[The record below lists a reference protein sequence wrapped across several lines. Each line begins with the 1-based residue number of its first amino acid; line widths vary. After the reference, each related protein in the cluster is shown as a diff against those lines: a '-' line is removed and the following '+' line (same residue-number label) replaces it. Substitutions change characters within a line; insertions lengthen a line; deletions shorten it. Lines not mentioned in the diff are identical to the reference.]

1 MSIEQQAKITQVNGN
16 VQLIRDGFFLPAQ
29 VGMELLPGDRLISDN
44 SAKAV
49 IQFTGVNDALVIEKG
64 AAATFNLEV
73 VEMDQ
78 APQWIATDLY
88 GEGVYFDSQAA
99 SQAAANEGT
108 GPDLFGLF
116 GTEST
121 RAGDEDSTGYPVLES
136 LVFLGATAAIY
147 SDNEDNPDSTETTAS
162 ESGGTNGGTSG
173 GTGNTNNPD
182 TSQPQPTNP
191 DPAPEPA
198 AGPLDGVLAPVT
210 GALEGLLGASGTASP
225 LGTLPASDTPNN
237 PVSNLLA
244 SVSNLS

>member
-1 MSIEQQAKITQVNGN
+1 MNAATLSIEQKAKITAINGN

-29 VGMELLPGDRLISDN
+29 AGMELLPGDRVVSDN

-78 APQWIATDLY
+78 APQWIATDLF

-99 SQAAANEGT
+99 NAEATETS

-116 GTEST
+116 DTESSS
-121 RAGDEDSTGYPVLES
+121 DSTGYPVLES

-147 SDNEDNPDSTETTAS
+147 SDNEDNPDSAETATS
-162 ESGGTNGGTSG
+162 ESGSNNGSANPGTNPPDTA
-173 GTGNTNNPD
+173 NPPPNNPE
-182 TSQPQPTNP
+182 PPP
-191 DPAPEPA
+191 PEETA
-198 AGPLDGVLAPVT
+198 QGPLDGVLEPVT
-210 GALEGLLGASGTASP
+210 GALDGLLGATGTPSP
-225 LGTLPASDTPNN
+225 LSTLQTTDTQAN
-237 PVSNLLA
+237 PISNLIGSIA
-244 SVSNLS
+244 TAG